1 MAPSPAVGHHH
12 RKGARPHDVFHVTAP
27 AASRATAE
35 RYLGWG
41 RLAAGASLLLSVAT
55 HVIGGYVWF
64 TSMAIAGGTLLVAL
78 GVATLLAPT
87 VDPTRTRLVN
97 VVGWAETLT
106 FGALIAAGP
115 DEDAGYILVL
125 AMLMLILAA
134 LRGSGPHRRALV
146 VAVGA
151 EALRQALT
159 PVIDQTIDPVESVV
173 GLGLAVAV
181 SGILVRMVELART
194 SEAAARRSA
203 EAATSALAEA
213 ERAAEQLDVMH
224 RVVVSGIGT
233 AESEALQR
241 MVSEVSAYLGVPAA
255 TVFMLDDEQRP
266 SVVATTDPHVAARD
280 DVTPVLHGPFLHGSL
295 GRALRGHSSQ
305 ADAAELAA
313 MARGGLPRHG
323 AIVVHPLRRGDG
335 TVVGALAC
343 GTAEPRT
350 FTVTE
355 SRTIARFADQM
366 GLAIEAARSLIR
378 EADLADR
385 YRELDRLKTDFV
397 AITSH
402 ELRTPLT
409 TVLGAIETMR
419 QRLDE
424 LDGDDLRR
432 LVDALSRQAQRLSR
446 LVDDLRT
453 VSRVDAGTL
462 HTLNRP
468 TDVARVV
475 QDAVAGLPD
484 LDVEITMDDGLPKV
498 LADPDRL
505 EQVLTNL
512 VANGAQHGQGTIHL
526 AVRQDGDHVGIQVR
540 DDGPGVPLDRREDVF
555 ARFVRL
561 GDTNS
566 HSRGTGLGLAIAR
579 GLTTAMGG
587 TVAVVDHGGRGVFE
601 VRPTPRTWN
610 L

>member
-1 MAPSPAVGHHH
+1 M
-12 RKGARPHDVFHVTAP
+12 TAL

-41 RLAAGASLLLSVAT
+41 RLAAGASLLLSLAT
-55 HVIGGYVWF
+55 HVIGGYLWF
-64 TSMAIAGGTLLVAL
+64 QAIAAGGGILLL
-78 GVATLLAPT
+78 GLGMATLLAPT
-87 VDPTRTRLVN
+87 IDPDTSRLVPA
-97 VVGWAETLT
+97 VGLAETVT
-106 FGALIAAGP
+106 FGILIAAGP
-115 DEDAGYILVL
+115 DEDVGYVVVL

-134 LRGSGPHRRALV
+134 LRGAGAHRLALW
-146 VAVGA
+146 VALGA
-151 EALRQALT
+151 EVVRQGLN
-159 PVIDQTIDPVESVV
+159 PVIGETIDPVESLVGV
-173 GLGLAVAV
+173 GLAAAV

-194 SEAAARRSA
+194 SEVAARRSA
-203 EAATSALAEA
+203 DAARAALAEA
-213 ERAAEQLDVMH
+213 EHAAEQLDVMH
-224 RVVVSGIGT
+224 RVVASGIGT
-233 AESEALQR
+233 AEADALQR
-241 MVSEVSAYLGVPAA
+241 MVDEVSGYLGVPAA
-255 TVFMLDDEQRP
+255 TVFMLDGDDRP
-266 SVVATTDPHVAARD
+266 TVVATTDPHVAGRD
-280 DVTPVLHGPFLHGSL
+280 DVTPVRRGPFLHGPL
-295 GRALRGHSSQ
+295 ARALQGHSTQTSP
-305 ADAAELAA
+305 DELTA
-313 MARGGLPRHG
+313 MADSGLPRHG

-350 FTVTE
+350 FTATE

-366 GLAIEAARSLIR
+366 SLAIEAARALNR

-424 LDGDDLRR
+424 LDRDEIQR
-432 LVDALSRQAQRLSR
+432 LVEAVSRQALRLSR

-468 TDVARVV
+468 IDVRRVL
-475 QDAVAGLPD
+475 QDAAAGLPE
-484 LDVEITMDDGLPKV
+484 LDVQVAVDDGVPKT

-505 EQVLTNL
+505 EQVVTNL
-512 VANGAQHGQGTIHL
+512 LANGDQHGQGTIHVAATL
-526 AVRQDGDHVGIQVR
+526 DASQVAIQVW
-540 DDGPGVPLDRREDVF
+540 DDGPGIPAERREDVF

-561 GDTNS
+561 GDTDS

-579 GLTTAMGG
+579 ELTTAMGG
-587 TVAVVDHGGRGVFE
+587 TIAVVDRDGQGIFE
-601 VRPTPRTWN
+601 VRLPVAERTGTPPPA
-610 L
+610 